1 MSKSKKH
8 ILSLDND
15 YEYEMIG
22 ICSHHNDY
30 RLVWGINDVLSLHLS
45 KAHEDFIVVNKKGT
59 YLSQHSLYE
68 YKDEDNLLEYY
79 LIKNKHFGKF
89 LIHEKPSIDYFLFI
103 YGIDY
108 EDLDGISQKL
118 KQLSSVLAI
127 FPLDPM
133 EIESTEN
140 LIFR

>member
-1 MSKSKKH
+1 MSKFKKH
-8 ILSLDND
+8 ILSLEQD

-30 RLVWGINDVLSLHLS
+30 RLAWGMNQILSLHLS
-45 KAHEDFIVVNKKGT
+45 KAKDDFIVVNKKGIFV
-59 YLSQHSLYE
+59 SQHSYYE
-68 YKDEDNLLEYY
+68 YKDEENMLEYF
-79 LIKNKHFGKF
+79 LIKNKHLGKF
-89 LIHEKPSIDYFLFI
+89 LIHEKPTIDYFLFV
-103 YGIDY
+103 YGIEYD
-108 EDLDGISQKL
+108 ELDEISQKL
-118 KQLSSVLAI
+118 KKLASVLAV

>member
-30 RLVWGINDVLSLHLS
+30 RLVWGINDVLELHLS

-59 YLSQHSLYE
+59 FLSQHSLYE

-89 LIHEKPSIDYFLFI
+89 LIHEKPTIDYFLFI

-108 EDLDGISQKL
+108 EDLESISQKL
-118 KQLSSVLAI
+118 KQLQSVLAI
-127 FPLDPM
+127 FSLDPM

-140 LIFR
+140 LVFR